1 MSADLAL
8 ARAMTQEQQDRV
20 EAAMK
25 AGWAF
30 RFDPVRLEFTAAREL
45 HVDRTLDGLLDTIE
59 ARPS

>member
-1 MSADLAL
+1 MSADQAL
-8 ARAMTQEQQDRV
+8 AQAMTGKQQARV

-30 RFDPVRLEFTAAREL
+30 RFDPVRLEYAAARML

-59 ARPS
+59 AQPS